1 MKKYVILTIAVVA
14 SCLTACKDYL
24 DQVPEND
31 IETFETIFERRST
44 ADVWFTQSTLD
55 MANNFVGF
63 FTPGVIGADEF
74 VTGDYERSLGAKM
87 LNIPDGL
94 QLSQKPIGDV
104 WGSTYYSLR
113 LLNTFIQRIVDV
125 YDMTEAE
132 KINWR
137 AEAMAVKAFYYF
149 ELVKRYG
156 PIVLV
161 PTNIDVNVDL
171 QKMQVPR
178 SHVDTCFNEI
188 VRLLDEAI
196 PDLYYSKEREASH
209 KLFPSKE
216 GAMALKAKVLLY
228 QASPLFNGND
238 FYVNFKGKD
247 GEPLFNTKFDPEKW
261 KRAAEAADEVVALCE
276 SLGYKLITGD
286 QDKATNLLNDMRDIE
301 LSIWE
306 REYDG
311 VEAVFMT
318 GFQGALINSFP
329 YLLPNFP
336 EGYPEKESSAR
347 GTFGPSMK
355 MVESFYTKNGLPLNM
370 DKEWPYANR
379 YKMGRE
385 VDNTYQGVVALN
397 EDVLNLHLRREP
409 RFYAHIAADRCY
421 WQRGPVASKNLE
433 VQAYRGEAF
442 GLHES
447 YLDASTRQNICGYY
461 VKKYTRTEVQTSNYR
476 SNSAVLGDCRWP
488 VIRLAELYLMQA
500 EAWNEYLDQPD
511 SRVYDPLD
519 KVRERAGILPVR
531 EAWGNY
537 SNNPTKVTT
546 KVGMRDIIHQEYGIE
561 FAFEGHRYW
570 DLRRWLTAHQTM
582 NEKQYGWNVIGT
594 TDQAFYNYET
604 GPVVV
609 WSSNKFIAPRDYL
622 DPFDAEEILISG
634 MVQNPGW
641 GGR

>member
-247 GEPLFNTKFDPEKW
+247 GEPLFNTKYDPEKW

-433 VQAYRGEAF
+433 VQANRGEAF

-500 EAWNEYLDQPD
+500 EAWNEYLNKPD
-511 SRVYDPLD
+511 DRVYEPLN
-519 KVRERAGILPVR
+519 KVRRRAGIPDVQD
-531 EAWGNY
+531 AWKKFSTHPQQVENQA
-537 SNNPTKVTT
+537 
-546 KVGMRDIIHQEYGIE
+546 GMREIIRQEKTVE
-561 FAFEGHRYW
+561 FAFEGHRFW
-570 DLRRWLTAHQTM
+570 DLRRWKTAHLEL
-582 NEKQYGWNVIGT
+582 NDKILGWNVLGDNART
-594 TDQAFYNYET
+594 FYNNYE

-609 WSSNKFIAPRDYL
+609 WSKVKFISPRDYL
-622 DPFDAEEILISG
+622 FPIKAEEVMISG
-634 MVQNPGW
+634 YVQNPGW
-641 GGR
+641 

>member
-1 MKKYVILTIAVVA
+1 
-14 SCLTACKDYL
+14 
-24 DQVPEND
+24 
-31 IETFETIFERRST
+31 
-44 ADVWFTQSTLD
+44 
-55 MANNFVGF
+55 
-63 FTPGVIGADEF
+63 
-74 VTGDYERSLGAKM
+74 
-87 LNIPDGL
+87 
-94 QLSQKPIGDV
+94 
-104 WGSTYYSLR
+104 
-113 LLNTFIQRIVDV
+113 
-125 YDMTEAE
+125 
-132 KINWR
+132 
-137 AEAMAVKAFYYF
+137 
-149 ELVKRYG
+149 
-156 PIVLV
+156 
-161 PTNIDVNVDL
+161 
-171 QKMQVPR
+171 
-178 SHVDTCFNEI
+178 
-188 VRLLDEAI
+188 
-196 PDLYYSKEREASH
+196 
-209 KLFPSKE
+209 
-216 GAMALKAKVLLY
+216 MALKAKVLLY

-247 GEPLFNTKFDPEKW
+247 GEPLFNTKYDPEKW

-370 DKEWPYANR
+370 DKEWSYANR

-409 RFYAHIAADRCY
+409 RFYANIAADRCY

-447 YLDASTRQNICGYY
+447 YLDASTPQNICGYY

-500 EAWNEYLDQPD
+500 EAWNEYLNKPD
-511 SRVYDPLD
+511 DRVYEPLN
-519 KVRERAGILPVR
+519 KVRRRAGIPDVQD
-531 EAWGNY
+531 AWKKFSTHPQQVENQA
-537 SNNPTKVTT
+537 
-546 KVGMRDIIHQEYGIE
+546 GMREIIRQEKTVE
-561 FAFEGHRYW
+561 FAFEGHRFW
-570 DLRRWLTAHQTM
+570 DLRRWKTAHLEL
-582 NEKQYGWNVIGT
+582 NDKILGWNVLGDNART
-594 TDQAFYNYET
+594 FYNNYE

-609 WSSNKFIAPRDYL
+609 WSKVKFISPRDYL
-622 DPFDAEEILISG
+622 FPIKAEEVMISG
-634 MVQNPGW
+634 YVQNPGW
-641 GGR
+641 

>member
-178 SHVDTCFNEI
+178 FHVDTCFNEI

-247 GEPLFNTKFDPEKW
+247 GEPLFNTKYDPEKW

-500 EAWNEYLDQPD
+500 EAWNEYLNKPD
-511 SRVYDPLD
+511 DRVYEPLN
-519 KVRERAGILPVR
+519 KVRRRAGIPDVQD
-531 EAWGNY
+531 AWKKFSTHPQQVENQA
-537 SNNPTKVTT
+537 
-546 KVGMRDIIHQEYGIE
+546 GMREIIRQEKTVE
-561 FAFEGHRYW
+561 FAFEGHRFW
-570 DLRRWLTAHQTM
+570 DLRRWKTAHLEL
-582 NEKQYGWNVIGT
+582 NDKILGWNVLGDNART
-594 TDQAFYNYET
+594 FYNNYE

-609 WSSNKFIAPRDYL
+609 WSKVKFISPRDYL
-622 DPFDAEEILISG
+622 FPIKAEEVMISG
-634 MVQNPGW
+634 YVQNPGW
-641 GGR
+641 

>member
-247 GEPLFNTKFDPEKW
+247 GEPLFNTKYDPEKW

-370 DKEWPYANR
+370 DKEWPNR
-379 YKMGRE
+379 YKTGRE

-500 EAWNEYLDQPD
+500 EAWNEYLNKPD
-511 SRVYDPLD
+511 DRVYEPLN
-519 KVRERAGILPVR
+519 KVRRRAGIPDVQD
-531 EAWGNY
+531 AWKKFSTHPQQVENQA
-537 SNNPTKVTT
+537 
-546 KVGMRDIIHQEYGIE
+546 GMREIIRQEKTVE
-561 FAFEGHRYW
+561 FAFEGHRFW
-570 DLRRWLTAHQTM
+570 DLRRWKTAHLEL
-582 NEKQYGWNVIGT
+582 NDKILGWNVLGDNART
-594 TDQAFYNYET
+594 FYNNYE

-609 WSSNKFIAPRDYL
+609 WSKVKFISPRDYL
-622 DPFDAEEILISG
+622 FPIKAEEVMISG
-634 MVQNPGW
+634 YVQNPGW
-641 GGR
+641 

>member
-74 VTGDYERSLGAKM
+74 VTGDYERSLGSKM

-247 GEPLFNTKFDPEKW
+247 GEPLFNTKYDPEKW

-500 EAWNEYLDQPD
+500 EAWNEYLNKPD
-511 SRVYDPLD
+511 DRVYEPLN
-519 KVRERAGILPVR
+519 KVRRRAGIPDVQD
-531 EAWGNY
+531 AWKKFSTHPQQVENQA
-537 SNNPTKVTT
+537 
-546 KVGMRDIIHQEYGIE
+546 GMREIIRQEKTVE
-561 FAFEGHRYW
+561 FAFEGHRFW
-570 DLRRWLTAHQTM
+570 DLRRWKTAHLEL
-582 NEKQYGWNVIGT
+582 NDKILGWNVLGDNART
-594 TDQAFYNYET
+594 FYNNYE

-609 WSSNKFIAPRDYL
+609 WSKVKFISPRDYL
-622 DPFDAEEILISG
+622 FPIKAEEVMISG
-634 MVQNPGW
+634 YVQNPGW
-641 GGR
+641 

>member
-247 GEPLFNTKFDPEKW
+247 GEPLFNTKYDPEKW

-500 EAWNEYLDQPD
+500 EAWNEYLNKPD
-511 SRVYDPLD
+511 DRVYEPLN
-519 KVRERAGILPVR
+519 KVRRRAGIPDVQD
-531 EAWGNY
+531 AWKKFSTHPQQVENQA
-537 SNNPTKVTT
+537 
-546 KVGMRDIIHQEYGIE
+546 GMREIIRQEKTVE
-561 FAFEGHRYW
+561 FAFEGHRFW
-570 DLRRWLTAHQTM
+570 DLRRWKTAHLEL
-582 NEKQYGWNVIGT
+582 NDKILGWNVLGDNART
-594 TDQAFYNYET
+594 FYNNYE

-609 WSSNKFIAPRDYL
+609 WSKVKFISPRDYL
-622 DPFDAEEILISG
+622 FPIKAEEVMISG
-634 MVQNPGW
+634 YVQTPGW
-641 GGR
+641 

>member
-329 YLLPNFP
+329 YLLPNVP

-500 EAWNEYLDQPD
+500 EAWNEYLNKPD
-511 SRVYDPLD
+511 DRVYEPLN
-519 KVRERAGILPVR
+519 KVRRRAGIPDVQD
-531 EAWGNY
+531 AWKKFSTHPQQVENQA
-537 SNNPTKVTT
+537 
-546 KVGMRDIIHQEYGIE
+546 GMREIIRQEKTVE
-561 FAFEGHRYW
+561 FAFEGHRFW
-570 DLRRWLTAHQTM
+570 DLRRWKTAHLEL
-582 NEKQYGWNVIGT
+582 NDKILGWNVLGDNART
-594 TDQAFYNYET
+594 FYNNYE

-609 WSSNKFIAPRDYL
+609 WSKVKFISPRDYL
-622 DPFDAEEILISG
+622 FPIKAEEVMISG
-634 MVQNPGW
+634 YVQNPGW
-641 GGR
+641 

>member
-247 GEPLFNTKFDPEKW
+247 GEPLFNTKYDPEKW

-336 EGYPEKESSAR
+336 EGYRK
-347 GTFGPSMK
+347 
-355 MVESFYTKNGLPLNM
+355 KNRVQGEHL
-370 DKEWPYANR
+370 
-379 YKMGRE
+379 GR
-385 VDNTYQGVVALN
+385 A
-397 EDVLNLHLRREP
+397 
-409 RFYAHIAADRCY
+409 
-421 WQRGPVASKNLE
+421 
-433 VQAYRGEAF
+433 
-442 GLHES
+442 
-447 YLDASTRQNICGYY
+447 
-461 VKKYTRTEVQTSNYR
+461 
-476 SNSAVLGDCRWP
+476 
-488 VIRLAELYLMQA
+488 
-500 EAWNEYLDQPD
+500 
-511 SRVYDPLD
+511 
-519 KVRERAGILPVR
+519 
-531 EAWGNY
+531 
-537 SNNPTKVTT
+537 
-546 KVGMRDIIHQEYGIE
+546 
-561 FAFEGHRYW
+561 
-570 DLRRWLTAHQTM
+570 
-582 NEKQYGWNVIGT
+582 
-594 TDQAFYNYET
+594 
-604 GPVVV
+604 
-609 WSSNKFIAPRDYL
+609 
-622 DPFDAEEILISG
+622 
-634 MVQNPGW
+634 
-641 GGR
+641 

>member
-24 DQVPEND
+24 DQMPEND

-137 AEAMAVKAFYYF
+137 AEAIAVKAFYYF

-247 GEPLFNTKFDPEKW
+247 GEPLFNTKYDPEKW

-500 EAWNEYLDQPD
+500 EAWNEYLNKPD
-511 SRVYDPLD
+511 DRVYEPLN
-519 KVRERAGILPVR
+519 KVRRRAGIPDVQD
-531 EAWGNY
+531 AWKKFSTHPQQVENQA
-537 SNNPTKVTT
+537 
-546 KVGMRDIIHQEYGIE
+546 GMREIIRQEKTVE
-561 FAFEGHRYW
+561 FAFEGHRFW
-570 DLRRWLTAHQTM
+570 DLRRWKTAHLEL
-582 NEKQYGWNVIGT
+582 NDKILGWNVLGDNART
-594 TDQAFYNYET
+594 FYNNYE

-609 WSSNKFIAPRDYL
+609 WSKVKFISPRDYL
-622 DPFDAEEILISG
+622 FPIKAEEVMISG
-634 MVQNPGW
+634 YVQNPGW
-641 GGR
+641 

>member
-196 PDLYYSKEREASH
+196 PDLLYGKERLISH
-209 KLFPSKE
+209 KLF
-216 GAMALKAKVLLY
+216 
-228 QASPLFNGND
+228 
-238 FYVNFKGKD
+238 
-247 GEPLFNTKFDPEKW
+247 
-261 KRAAEAADEVVALCE
+261 
-276 SLGYKLITGD
+276 
-286 QDKATNLLNDMRDIE
+286 
-301 LSIWE
+301 
-306 REYDG
+306 
-311 VEAVFMT
+311 
-318 GFQGALINSFP
+318 
-329 YLLPNFP
+329 
-336 EGYPEKESSAR
+336 
-347 GTFGPSMK
+347 
-355 MVESFYTKNGLPLNM
+355 
-370 DKEWPYANR
+370 
-379 YKMGRE
+379 
-385 VDNTYQGVVALN
+385 
-397 EDVLNLHLRREP
+397 
-409 RFYAHIAADRCY
+409 
-421 WQRGPVASKNLE
+421 
-433 VQAYRGEAF
+433 
-442 GLHES
+442 
-447 YLDASTRQNICGYY
+447 
-461 VKKYTRTEVQTSNYR
+461 
-476 SNSAVLGDCRWP
+476 
-488 VIRLAELYLMQA
+488 
-500 EAWNEYLDQPD
+500 
-511 SRVYDPLD
+511 
-519 KVRERAGILPVR
+519 
-531 EAWGNY
+531 
-537 SNNPTKVTT
+537 
-546 KVGMRDIIHQEYGIE
+546 
-561 FAFEGHRYW
+561 
-570 DLRRWLTAHQTM
+570 
-582 NEKQYGWNVIGT
+582 
-594 TDQAFYNYET
+594 
-604 GPVVV
+604 
-609 WSSNKFIAPRDYL
+609 
-622 DPFDAEEILISG
+622 
-634 MVQNPGW
+634 
-641 GGR
+641 

>member
-74 VTGDYERSLGAKM
+74 VTGDYERSLGSKM

-247 GEPLFNTKFDPEKW
+247 GEPLFNTKYDPEKW

-370 DKEWPYANR
+370 DKEWSYANR

-409 RFYAHIAADRCY
+409 RFYANIAADRCY

-500 EAWNEYLDQPD
+500 EAWNEYLNKPD
-511 SRVYDPLD
+511 DRVYEPLN
-519 KVRERAGILPVR
+519 KVRRRAGIPDVQD
-531 EAWGNY
+531 AWKKFSTHPQQVENQA
-537 SNNPTKVTT
+537 
-546 KVGMRDIIHQEYGIE
+546 GMREIIRQEKTVE
-561 FAFEGHRYW
+561 FAFEGHRFW
-570 DLRRWLTAHQTM
+570 DLRRWKTAHLEL
-582 NEKQYGWNVIGT
+582 NDKILGWNVLGDNART
-594 TDQAFYNYET
+594 FYNNYE

-609 WSSNKFIAPRDYL
+609 WSKVKFISPRDYL
-622 DPFDAEEILISG
+622 FPIKAEEVMISG
-634 MVQNPGW
+634 YVQNPGW
-641 GGR
+641 

>member
-1 MKKYVILTIAVVA
+1 MKKYVILTIAVVS

-500 EAWNEYLDQPD
+500 EAWNEYLNKPD
-511 SRVYDPLD
+511 DRVYEPLN
-519 KVRERAGILPVR
+519 KVRRRAGIPDVQD
-531 EAWGNY
+531 AWKKFSTHPQQGENQA
-537 SNNPTKVTT
+537 
-546 KVGMRDIIHQEYGIE
+546 GMREIIRQEKTVE
-561 FAFEGHRYW
+561 FAFEGHRFW
-570 DLRRWLTAHQTM
+570 DLRRWKTAHLEL
-582 NEKQYGWNVIGT
+582 NDKILGWNVLGDNART
-594 TDQAFYNYET
+594 FYNNYE

-609 WSSNKFIAPRDYL
+609 WSKVKFISPRDYL
-622 DPFDAEEILISG
+622 FPIKAEEVMISG
-634 MVQNPGW
+634 YVQNPGW
-641 GGR
+641 

>member
-247 GEPLFNTKFDPEKW
+247 GEPLFNTKYDPEKW

-318 GFQGALINSFP
+318 GFQGAPINSFP

-500 EAWNEYLDQPD
+500 EAWNEYLNKPD
-511 SRVYDPLD
+511 DRVYEPLN
-519 KVRERAGILPVR
+519 KVRRRAGIPDVQD
-531 EAWGNY
+531 AWKKFSTHPQQVENQA
-537 SNNPTKVTT
+537 
-546 KVGMRDIIHQEYGIE
+546 GMREIIRQEKTVE
-561 FAFEGHRYW
+561 FAFEGHRFW
-570 DLRRWLTAHQTM
+570 DLRRWKTAHLEL
-582 NEKQYGWNVIGT
+582 NDKILGWNVLGDNART
-594 TDQAFYNYET
+594 FYNNYE

-609 WSSNKFIAPRDYL
+609 WSKVKFISPRDYL
-622 DPFDAEEILISG
+622 FPIKAEEVMISG
-634 MVQNPGW
+634 YVQNPGW
-641 GGR
+641 

>member
-1 MKKYVILTIAVVA
+1 
-14 SCLTACKDYL
+14 
-24 DQVPEND
+24 VPEND

-247 GEPLFNTKFDPEKW
+247 GEPLFNTKYDPEKW

-500 EAWNEYLDQPD
+500 EAWNEYLNKPD
-511 SRVYDPLD
+511 DRVYEPLN
-519 KVRERAGILPVR
+519 KVRRRAGIPDVQD
-531 EAWGNY
+531 AWKKFSTHPQQVENQA
-537 SNNPTKVTT
+537 
-546 KVGMRDIIHQEYGIE
+546 GMREIIRQEKTVE
-561 FAFEGHRYW
+561 FAFEGHRFW
-570 DLRRWLTAHQTM
+570 DLRRWKTAHLEL
-582 NEKQYGWNVIGT
+582 NDKILGWNVLGDNART
-594 TDQAFYNYET
+594 FYNNYE

-609 WSSNKFIAPRDYL
+609 WSKVKFISPRDYL
-622 DPFDAEEILISG
+622 FPIKAEEVMISG
-634 MVQNPGW
+634 YVQNPGW
-641 GGR
+641 

>member
-132 KINWR
+132 KIYWR

-247 GEPLFNTKFDPEKW
+247 GEPLFNTKYDPEKW

-500 EAWNEYLDQPD
+500 EAWNEYLNKPD
-511 SRVYDPLD
+511 DRVYEPLN
-519 KVRERAGILPVR
+519 KVRRRAGIPDVQD
-531 EAWGNY
+531 AWKKFSTHPQQVENQA
-537 SNNPTKVTT
+537 
-546 KVGMRDIIHQEYGIE
+546 GMREIIRQEKTVE
-561 FAFEGHRYW
+561 FAFEGHRFW
-570 DLRRWLTAHQTM
+570 DLRRWKTAHLEL
-582 NEKQYGWNVIGT
+582 NDKILGWNVLGDNART
-594 TDQAFYNYET
+594 FYNNYE

-609 WSSNKFIAPRDYL
+609 WSKVKFISPRDYL
-622 DPFDAEEILISG
+622 FPIKAEEVMISG
-634 MVQNPGW
+634 YVQNPGW
-641 GGR
+641 

>member
-488 VIRLAELYLMQA
+488 VNRLAELSLMQA
-500 EAWNEYLDQPD
+500 EAWNEYLNKPD
-511 SRVYDPLD
+511 DRVYEPLN
-519 KVRERAGILPVR
+519 KVRRRAGIPDVQD
-531 EAWGNY
+531 AWKKFSTHPQQVENQA
-537 SNNPTKVTT
+537 
-546 KVGMRDIIHQEYGIE
+546 GMREIIRQEKTVE
-561 FAFEGHRYW
+561 FAFEGHRFW
-570 DLRRWLTAHQTM
+570 DLRRWKTAHLEL
-582 NEKQYGWNVIGT
+582 NDKILGWNVLGDNART
-594 TDQAFYNYET
+594 FYNNYE

-609 WSSNKFIAPRDYL
+609 WSKVKFISPRDYL
-622 DPFDAEEILISG
+622 FPIKAEEVMISG
-634 MVQNPGW
+634 YVQNPGW
-641 GGR
+641 

>member
-247 GEPLFNTKFDPEKW
+247 GEPLFNTKYDPEKW

-500 EAWNEYLDQPD
+500 EAWNEYLNKPD
-511 SRVYDPLD
+511 DRVYEPLN
-519 KVRERAGILPVR
+519 KVRRRAGIPDVQD
-531 EAWGNY
+531 AWKKFSTHPQQVENQA
-537 SNNPTKVTT
+537 
-546 KVGMRDIIHQEYGIE
+546 GMREIIRQEKTVE
-561 FAFEGHRYW
+561 FAFEGHRFW
-570 DLRRWLTAHQTM
+570 DLRRWKTAHLEL
-582 NEKQYGWNVIGT
+582 NDKILGWNVLGDNART
-594 TDQAFYNYET
+594 FYNNYE

-609 WSSNKFIAPRDYL
+609 WSKVKFISPREYL
-622 DPFDAEEILISG
+622 FPIKAEEVMISG
-634 MVQNPGW
+634 YVQNPGW
-641 GGR
+641 

>member
-247 GEPLFNTKFDPEKW
+247 GEPLFNTKYDPEKW

-286 QDKATNLLNDMRDIE
+286 LDKATNLLNDMRDIE

-500 EAWNEYLDQPD
+500 EAWNEYLNKPD
-511 SRVYDPLD
+511 DRVYEPLN
-519 KVRERAGILPVR
+519 KVRRRAGIPDVQD
-531 EAWGNY
+531 AWKKFSTHPQQVENQA
-537 SNNPTKVTT
+537 
-546 KVGMRDIIHQEYGIE
+546 GMREIIRQEKTVE
-561 FAFEGHRYW
+561 FAFEGHRFW
-570 DLRRWLTAHQTM
+570 DLRRWKTAHLEL
-582 NEKQYGWNVIGT
+582 NDKILGWNVLGDNART
-594 TDQAFYNYET
+594 FYNNYE

-609 WSSNKFIAPRDYL
+609 WSKVKFISPRDYL
-622 DPFDAEEILISG
+622 FPIKAEEVMISG
-634 MVQNPGW
+634 YVQNPGW
-641 GGR
+641 

>member
-247 GEPLFNTKFDPEKW
+247 GEPLFNTKYDPEKW

-500 EAWNEYLDQPD
+500 EAWNEYLNKPD
-511 SRVYDPLD
+511 DRVYEPLN
-519 KVRERAGILPVR
+519 KVRRQGFVRSAGFVNPSGR
-531 EAWGNY
+531 SSSSWNTY
-537 SNNPTKVTT
+537 STSVIFSIRSPITLRNSSSRSLRIINTTLSNP
-546 KVGMRDIIHQEYGIE
+546 
-561 FAFEGHRYW
+561 A
-570 DLRRWLTAHQTM
+570 
-582 NEKQYGWNVIGT
+582 
-594 TDQAFYNYET
+594 
-604 GPVVV
+604 
-609 WSSNKFIAPRDYL
+609 SSA
-622 DPFDAEEILISG
+622 S
-634 MVQNPGW
+634 
-641 GGR
+641 

>member
-247 GEPLFNTKFDPEKW
+247 GEPLFNTKYDPENW

-500 EAWNEYLDQPD
+500 EAWNEYLNKPD
-511 SRVYDPLD
+511 DRVYEPLN
-519 KVRERAGILPVR
+519 KVRRRAGIPDVQD
-531 EAWGNY
+531 AWKKFSTHPQQVENQA
-537 SNNPTKVTT
+537 
-546 KVGMRDIIHQEYGIE
+546 GMREIIRQEKTVE
-561 FAFEGHRYW
+561 FAFEGHRFW
-570 DLRRWLTAHQTM
+570 DLRRWKTAHLEL
-582 NEKQYGWNVIGT
+582 NDKILGWNVLGDNART
-594 TDQAFYNYET
+594 FYNNYE

-609 WSSNKFIAPRDYL
+609 WSKVKFISPRDYL
-622 DPFDAEEILISG
+622 FPIKAEEVMISG
-634 MVQNPGW
+634 YVQNPGW
-641 GGR
+641 

>member
-247 GEPLFNTKFDPEKW
+247 GEPLFNTKYDPEKW

-461 VKKYTRTEVQTSNYR
+461 VKEYTRTEVQTSNYR

-500 EAWNEYLDQPD
+500 EAWNEYLNKPD
-511 SRVYDPLD
+511 DRVYEPLN
-519 KVRERAGILPVR
+519 KVRRRAGIPDVQD
-531 EAWGNY
+531 AWKKFSTHPQQVENQA
-537 SNNPTKVTT
+537 
-546 KVGMRDIIHQEYGIE
+546 GMREIIRQEKTVE
-561 FAFEGHRYW
+561 FAFEGHRFW
-570 DLRRWLTAHQTM
+570 DLRRWKTAHLEL
-582 NEKQYGWNVIGT
+582 NDKILGWNVLGDNART
-594 TDQAFYNYET
+594 FYNNYE

-609 WSSNKFIAPRDYL
+609 WSKVKFISPRDYL
-622 DPFDAEEILISG
+622 FPIKAEEVMISG
-634 MVQNPGW
+634 YVQNPGW
-641 GGR
+641 

>member
-247 GEPLFNTKFDPEKW
+247 GEPLFNTKYDPEKW

-500 EAWNEYLDQPD
+500 EAWNEYLNKPD
-511 SRVYDPLD
+511 DRVYEPLN
-519 KVRERAGILPVR
+519 KVRRRAVIPDVQD
-531 EAWGNY
+531 AWKKFSTHPQQVENQA
-537 SNNPTKVTT
+537 
-546 KVGMRDIIHQEYGIE
+546 GMREIIRQEKTVE
-561 FAFEGHRYW
+561 FAFEGHRFW
-570 DLRRWLTAHQTM
+570 DLRRWKTAHLEL
-582 NEKQYGWNVIGT
+582 NDKILGWNVLGDNART
-594 TDQAFYNYET
+594 FYNNYE

-609 WSSNKFIAPRDYL
+609 WSKVKFISPRDYL
-622 DPFDAEEILISG
+622 FPIKAEEVMISG
-634 MVQNPGW
+634 YVQNPGW
-641 GGR
+641 

>member
-247 GEPLFNTKFDPEKW
+247 GEPLFNTKYDPEKW

-355 MVESFYTKNGLPLNM
+355 MVESFYTNNGLPLNM

-500 EAWNEYLDQPD
+500 EAWNEYLNKPD
-511 SRVYDPLD
+511 DRVYEPLN
-519 KVRERAGILPVR
+519 KVRRRAGIPDVQD
-531 EAWGNY
+531 AWKKFSTHPQQVENQA
-537 SNNPTKVTT
+537 
-546 KVGMRDIIHQEYGIE
+546 GMREIIRQEKTVE
-561 FAFEGHRYW
+561 FAFEGHRFW
-570 DLRRWLTAHQTM
+570 DLRRWKTAHLEL
-582 NEKQYGWNVIGT
+582 NDKILGWNVLGDNART
-594 TDQAFYNYET
+594 FYNNYE

-609 WSSNKFIAPRDYL
+609 WSKVKFISPRDYL
-622 DPFDAEEILISG
+622 FPIKAEEVMISG
-634 MVQNPGW
+634 YVQNPGW
-641 GGR
+641 

>member
-247 GEPLFNTKFDPEKW
+247 GEPLFNTKYDPEKW

-500 EAWNEYLDQPD
+500 EAWNEYLKKPD
-511 SRVYDPLD
+511 DRVYEPLN
-519 KVRERAGILPVR
+519 KVRRRAGIPDVQD
-531 EAWGNY
+531 AWKKFSTHPQQVENQA
-537 SNNPTKVTT
+537 
-546 KVGMRDIIHQEYGIE
+546 GMREIIRQEKTVE
-561 FAFEGHRYW
+561 FAFEGHRFW
-570 DLRRWLTAHQTM
+570 DLRRWKTAHLEL
-582 NEKQYGWNVIGT
+582 NDKILGWNVLGDNART
-594 TDQAFYNYET
+594 FYNNYE

-609 WSSNKFIAPRDYL
+609 WSKVKFISPRDYL
-622 DPFDAEEILISG
+622 FPIKAEEVMISG
-634 MVQNPGW
+634 YVQNPGW
-641 GGR
+641 

>member
-178 SHVDTCFNEI
+178 SHVDTCFIEN

-247 GEPLFNTKFDPEKW
+247 GEPLFNTKYDPEKW

-301 LSIWE
+301 LSIWK

-397 EDVLNLHLRREP
+397 EDVLNLHLRRAP

-500 EAWNEYLDQPD
+500 EAWNEYLNKPD
-511 SRVYDPLD
+511 DRVYEPLN
-519 KVRERAGILPVR
+519 KVRRRAGIPDVQD
-531 EAWGNY
+531 AWKKFSTHPQQVENQA
-537 SNNPTKVTT
+537 
-546 KVGMRDIIHQEYGIE
+546 GMREIIRQEKTVE
-561 FAFEGHRYW
+561 FAFEGHRFW
-570 DLRRWLTAHQTM
+570 DLRRWKTAHLEL
-582 NEKQYGWNVIGT
+582 NDKILGWNVLGDNART
-594 TDQAFYNYET
+594 FYNNYE

-609 WSSNKFIAPRDYL
+609 WSKVKFISPRDYL
-622 DPFDAEEILISG
+622 FPIKAEEVMISG
-634 MVQNPGW
+634 YVQNPGW
-641 GGR
+641 

>member
-74 VTGDYERSLGAKM
+74 VTGDYERSLGSKM

-247 GEPLFNTKFDPEKW
+247 GEPLFNTKYDPEKW

-370 DKEWPYANR
+370 DKEWSYANR

-500 EAWNEYLDQPD
+500 EAWNEYLNKPD
-511 SRVYDPLD
+511 DRVYEPLN
-519 KVRERAGILPVR
+519 KVRRRAGIPDVQD
-531 EAWGNY
+531 AWKKFSTHPQQVENQA
-537 SNNPTKVTT
+537 
-546 KVGMRDIIHQEYGIE
+546 GMREIIRQEKTVE
-561 FAFEGHRYW
+561 FAFEGHRFW
-570 DLRRWLTAHQTM
+570 DLRRWKTAHLEL
-582 NEKQYGWNVIGT
+582 NDKILGWNVLGDNART
-594 TDQAFYNYET
+594 FYNNYE

-609 WSSNKFIAPRDYL
+609 WSKVKFISPRDYL
-622 DPFDAEEILISG
+622 FPIKAEEVMISG
-634 MVQNPGW
+634 YVQNPGW
-641 GGR
+641 

>member
-247 GEPLFNTKFDPEKW
+247 GEPLFNTKYDPEKW

-318 GFQGALINSFP
+318 GFQGARINSFP

-500 EAWNEYLDQPD
+500 EAWNEYLNKPD
-511 SRVYDPLD
+511 DRVYEPLN
-519 KVRERAGILPVR
+519 KVRRRAGIPDVQD
-531 EAWGNY
+531 AWKKFSTHPQQVENQA
-537 SNNPTKVTT
+537 
-546 KVGMRDIIHQEYGIE
+546 GMREIIRQEKTVE
-561 FAFEGHRYW
+561 FAFEGHRFW
-570 DLRRWLTAHQTM
+570 DLRRWKTAHLEL
-582 NEKQYGWNVIGT
+582 NDKILGWNVLGDNART
-594 TDQAFYNYET
+594 FYNNYE

-609 WSSNKFIAPRDYL
+609 WSKVKFISPRDYL
-622 DPFDAEEILISG
+622 FPIKAEEVMISG
-634 MVQNPGW
+634 YVQNPGW
-641 GGR
+641 

>member
-196 PDLYYSKEREASH
+196 PDLYYSKDREASH

-247 GEPLFNTKFDPEKW
+247 GEPLFNTKYDPEKW

-286 QDKATNLLNDMRDIE
+286 LDKATNLLNDMRDIE

-318 GFQGALINSFP
+318 GFQGALINRFP

-500 EAWNEYLDQPD
+500 EAWNEYLNKPD
-511 SRVYDPLD
+511 DRVYEPLN
-519 KVRERAGILPVR
+519 KVRRRAGIPDVQD
-531 EAWGNY
+531 AWKKFSTHPQQVENQA
-537 SNNPTKVTT
+537 
-546 KVGMRDIIHQEYGIE
+546 GMREIIRQEKTVE
-561 FAFEGHRYW
+561 FAFEGHRFW
-570 DLRRWLTAHQTM
+570 DLRRWKTAHLEL
-582 NEKQYGWNVIGT
+582 NDKILGWNVLG
-594 TDQAFYNYET
+594 DNARSFYNNYE

-609 WSSNKFIAPRDYL
+609 WSKVKFISPRDYL
-622 DPFDAEEILISG
+622 FPIKAEEVMISG
-634 MVQNPGW
+634 YVQNPGW
-641 GGR
+641 

>member
-247 GEPLFNTKFDPEKW
+247 GEPLFNTKYDPEKW

-500 EAWNEYLDQPD
+500 EAWNEYLNKPD
-511 SRVYDPLD
+511 DRVYEPLN
-519 KVRERAGILPVR
+519 KVRRRAGIPDVQD
-531 EAWGNY
+531 AWKKFSTHPQQVENQA
-537 SNNPTKVTT
+537 
-546 KVGMRDIIHQEYGIE
+546 GMREIIRQEKTVE
-561 FAFEGHRYW
+561 FAFEGHRFW
-570 DLRRWLTAHQTM
+570 DLRRWKTAHLEL
-582 NEKQYGWNVIGT
+582 NDKILGWNVLGDNART
-594 TDQAFYNYET
+594 FYNNYE
-604 GPVVV
+604 
-609 WSSNKFIAPRDYL
+609 
-622 DPFDAEEILISG
+622 
-634 MVQNPGW
+634 MV
-641 GGR
+641 R

>member
-247 GEPLFNTKFDPEKW
+247 GAPLFNTKYDPEKW

-500 EAWNEYLDQPD
+500 EAWNEYLNKPD
-511 SRVYDPLD
+511 DRVYEPLN
-519 KVRERAGILPVR
+519 KVRRRAGIPDVQD
-531 EAWGNY
+531 AWKKFSTHPQQVENQA
-537 SNNPTKVTT
+537 
-546 KVGMRDIIHQEYGIE
+546 GMREIIRQEKTVE
-561 FAFEGHRYW
+561 FAFEGHRFW
-570 DLRRWLTAHQTM
+570 DLRRWKTAHLEL
-582 NEKQYGWNVIGT
+582 NDKILGWNVLGDNART
-594 TDQAFYNYET
+594 FYNNYE

-609 WSSNKFIAPRDYL
+609 WSKVKFISPRDYL
-622 DPFDAEEILISG
+622 FPIKAEEVMISG
-634 MVQNPGW
+634 YVQNPGW
-641 GGR
+641 

>member
-14 SCLTACKDYL
+14 SCLTACIDYL

-247 GEPLFNTKFDPEKW
+247 GEPLFNTKYDPEKW

-500 EAWNEYLDQPD
+500 EAWNEYLNKPD
-511 SRVYDPLD
+511 DRVYEPLN
-519 KVRERAGILPVR
+519 KVRRRAGIPDVQD
-531 EAWGNY
+531 AWKKFSTHPQQVENQA
-537 SNNPTKVTT
+537 
-546 KVGMRDIIHQEYGIE
+546 GMREIIRQEKTVE
-561 FAFEGHRYW
+561 FAFEGHRFW
-570 DLRRWLTAHQTM
+570 DLRRWKTAHLEL
-582 NEKQYGWNVIGT
+582 NDKILGWNVLGDNART
-594 TDQAFYNYET
+594 FYNNYE

-609 WSSNKFIAPRDYL
+609 WSKVKFISPRDYL
-622 DPFDAEEILISG
+622 FPIKAEEVMISG
-634 MVQNPGW
+634 YVQNPGW
-641 GGR
+641 

>member
-488 VIRLAELYLMQA
+488 VIRLAELYLIQA
-500 EAWNEYLDQPD
+500 EAWNEYLNKPD
-511 SRVYDPLD
+511 DRVYEPLN
-519 KVRERAGILPVR
+519 KVRRRAGIPDVQD
-531 EAWGNY
+531 AWKKFSTHPQQVENQA
-537 SNNPTKVTT
+537 
-546 KVGMRDIIHQEYGIE
+546 GMREIIRQEKTVE
-561 FAFEGHRYW
+561 FAFEGHRFW
-570 DLRRWLTAHQTM
+570 DLRRWKTAHLEL
-582 NEKQYGWNVIGT
+582 NDKILGWNVLGDNART
-594 TDQAFYNYET
+594 FYNNYE

-609 WSSNKFIAPRDYL
+609 WSKVKFISPRDYL
-622 DPFDAEEILISG
+622 FPIKAEEVMISG
-634 MVQNPGW
+634 YVQNPGW
-641 GGR
+641 

>member
-247 GEPLFNTKFDPEKW
+247 GEPLFNTKYDPEKW

-385 VDNTYQGVVALN
+385 GDNTYQGVVALN

-500 EAWNEYLDQPD
+500 EAWNEYLNKPD
-511 SRVYDPLD
+511 DRVYEPLN
-519 KVRERAGILPVR
+519 KVRRRAGIPDVQD
-531 EAWGNY
+531 AWKKFSTHPQQVENQ
-537 SNNPTKVTT
+537 P
-546 KVGMRDIIHQEYGIE
+546 GMREIIRQEKTVE
-561 FAFEGHRYW
+561 FAFEGHRFW
-570 DLRRWLTAHQTM
+570 DLRRWKTAHLEL
-582 NEKQYGWNVIGT
+582 NDKILGWNVLGDNART
-594 TDQAFYNYET
+594 FYNNYE

-609 WSSNKFIAPRDYL
+609 WSKVKFISPRDYL
-622 DPFDAEEILISG
+622 FPIKAEEVMISG
-634 MVQNPGW
+634 YVQNPGW
-641 GGR
+641 

>member
-247 GEPLFNTKFDPEKW
+247 GEPLFNTKYDPEKW

-500 EAWNEYLDQPD
+500 EAWNEYLNKPD
-511 SRVYDPLD
+511 DRVYEPLN
-519 KVRERAGILPVR
+519 KVRRRAGIPDVQD
-531 EAWGNY
+531 AWKKFSTHPQQVENQA
-537 SNNPTKVTT
+537 
-546 KVGMRDIIHQEYGIE
+546 GMREIIRQEKTVE
-561 FAFEGHRYW
+561 FAFEGHRFW
-570 DLRRWLTAHQTM
+570 DLRRWKTAHLEL
-582 NEKQYGWNVIGT
+582 NDKILGWTVLGDNART
-594 TDQAFYNYET
+594 FYNNYE

-609 WSSNKFIAPRDYL
+609 WSKVKFISPRDYL
-622 DPFDAEEILISG
+622 FPIKAEEVMISG
-634 MVQNPGW
+634 YVQNPGW
-641 GGR
+641 

>member
-1 MKKYVILTIAVVA
+1 M
-14 SCLTACKDYL
+14 
-24 DQVPEND
+24 PEND

-247 GEPLFNTKFDPEKW
+247 GEPLFNTKYDPEKW

-500 EAWNEYLDQPD
+500 EAWNEYLNKPD
-511 SRVYDPLD
+511 DRVYEPLN
-519 KVRERAGILPVR
+519 KVRRRAGIPDVQD
-531 EAWGNY
+531 AWKKFSTHPQQVENQA
-537 SNNPTKVTT
+537 
-546 KVGMRDIIHQEYGIE
+546 GMREIIRQEKTVE
-561 FAFEGHRYW
+561 FAFEGHRFW
-570 DLRRWLTAHQTM
+570 DLRRWKTAHLEL
-582 NEKQYGWNVIGT
+582 NDKILGWNVLGDNART
-594 TDQAFYNYET
+594 FYNNYE

-609 WSSNKFIAPRDYL
+609 WSKVKFISPRDYL
-622 DPFDAEEILISG
+622 FPIKAEEVMISG
-634 MVQNPGW
+634 YVQNPGW
-641 GGR
+641 

>member
-247 GEPLFNTKFDPEKW
+247 GEPLFNTKYDPEKW

-488 VIRLAELYLMQA
+488 GIRLAELYLMQA
-500 EAWNEYLDQPD
+500 EAWNEYLNKPD
-511 SRVYDPLD
+511 DRVYEPLN
-519 KVRERAGILPVR
+519 KVRRRAGIPDVQD
-531 EAWGNY
+531 AWKKFSTHPQQVENQA
-537 SNNPTKVTT
+537 
-546 KVGMRDIIHQEYGIE
+546 GMREIIRQEKTVE
-561 FAFEGHRYW
+561 FAFEGHRFW
-570 DLRRWLTAHQTM
+570 DLRRWKTAHLEL
-582 NEKQYGWNVIGT
+582 NDKILGWNVLGDNART
-594 TDQAFYNYET
+594 FYNNYE

-609 WSSNKFIAPRDYL
+609 WSKVKFISPRDYL
-622 DPFDAEEILISG
+622 FPIKAEEVMISG
-634 MVQNPGW
+634 YVQNPGW
-641 GGR
+641 

>member
-63 FTPGVIGADEF
+63 FTPGVRGADEF

-247 GEPLFNTKFDPEKW
+247 GEPLFNTKYDPEKW

-385 VDNTYQGVVALN
+385 VENTYQGVVALN

-500 EAWNEYLDQPD
+500 EAWNEYLNKPD
-511 SRVYDPLD
+511 DRVYEPLN
-519 KVRERAGILPVR
+519 KVRRRAGIPDVQD
-531 EAWGNY
+531 AWKKFSTHPQQVENQA
-537 SNNPTKVTT
+537 
-546 KVGMRDIIHQEYGIE
+546 GMREIIRQEKTVE
-561 FAFEGHRYW
+561 FAFEGHRFW
-570 DLRRWLTAHQTM
+570 DLRRWKTAHLEL
-582 NEKQYGWNVIGT
+582 NDKILGWNVLGDNART
-594 TDQAFYNYET
+594 FYNNYE

-609 WSSNKFIAPRDYL
+609 WSKVKFISPRDYL
-622 DPFDAEEILISG
+622 FPIKAEEVMISG
-634 MVQNPGW
+634 YVQNPGW
-641 GGR
+641 

>member
-247 GEPLFNTKFDPEKW
+247 GEPLFNTKYDPEKW

-500 EAWNEYLDQPD
+500 EAWNEYLNKPD
-511 SRVYDPLD
+511 DRVYEPLN
-519 KVRERAGILPVR
+519 KVRRRAGIPDVQD
-531 EAWGNY
+531 AWKKFSTHPQQVENQA
-537 SNNPTKVTT
+537 
-546 KVGMRDIIHQEYGIE
+546 GMREIIRQEKTVE
-561 FAFEGHRYW
+561 FAFEGHR
-570 DLRRWLTAHQTM
+570 
-582 NEKQYGWNVIGT
+582 
-594 TDQAFYNYET
+594 F
-604 GPVVV
+604 
-609 WSSNKFIAPRDYL
+609 
-622 DPFDAEEILISG
+622 
-634 MVQNPGW
+634 
-641 GGR
+641 